1 MPNFPINLLCSK
13 TCEEKERGKGKGKGG
28 REKYGNSESH
38 WTWSSQLM
46 TLPNRCGLAFV
57 AIFSHLVTG
66 ELLGERDWIAC
77 TICVVGTV
85 ISNPSDLG
93 CVEVA
98 HCKGAETLTHVRV
111 SRGCCSPLNPLP

>member
-1 MPNFPINLLCSK
+1 
-13 TCEEKERGKGKGKGG
+13 
-28 REKYGNSESH
+28 
-38 WTWSSQLM
+38 M

-93 CVEVA
+93 FVEVA

-111 SRGCCSPLNPLP
+111 SRGCCSPLNSLPQTLHPTPQTMLDAGPSRLDHV